1 MATTMTPQQA
11 TTAGEPFAI
20 MLRGAVAPSVAA
32 GLVAVGVFWG
42 VRGTEAGF
50 SALLG
55 VLLATSF
62 FASGLAVMA
71 RVIRDAN
78 PVLFMA
84 VAMSVYLGQMIAL
97 FVVFLVTQG
106 LDWVDGPA
114 VGWTILVTAV
124 VWQVFAMRSW
134 RRARTPVFDPGT
146 DRRPGAGTEGER

>member
-11 TTAGEPFAI
+11 RTAGEPFAV
-20 MLRGAVAPSVAA
+20 MLRGAVAPSVVA
-32 GLVAVGVFWG
+32 GLVTAGVFWG
-42 VRGTEAGF
+42 VRGTEAGI
-50 SALLG
+50 SGLLG

-84 VAMSVYLGQMIAL
+84 VAMSVYLGQMIVL

-114 VGWTILVTAV
+114 VGWTILATAV

-134 RRARTPVFDPGT
+134 RRARTPVFDVGT
-146 DRRPGAGTEGER
+146 DRGPDAGTEEER